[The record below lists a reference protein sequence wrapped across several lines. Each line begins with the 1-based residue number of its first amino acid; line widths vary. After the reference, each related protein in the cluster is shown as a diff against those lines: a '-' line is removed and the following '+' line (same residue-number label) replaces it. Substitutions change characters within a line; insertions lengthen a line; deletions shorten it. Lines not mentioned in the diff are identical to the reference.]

1 MNNNDNL
8 LKKLGVGAIVLG
20 VGAISLNSLEN
31 FPSENENGLIVEGYI
46 SKIPGDKLSD
56 SFYKNE
62 KQTLLE
68 SVETKIEKFYDFN
81 FNIDVNF
88 SNPSELN
95 KESLGKKN
103 VAINYMTMKNMLET
117 PRDILYSFGGQELLD
132 ELETEI
138 KRARKVGG
146 WDYETA
152 ENIIFDTVKEGVYQR
167 FSGEGGFGSEISHRA
182 WVFPSKIYERKAE
195 NNNELANAYA
205 FTMCHELGHILGL
218 EHTNEKNNFMNP
230 RLRLEDILDFNFE
243 MNSFQV
249 EQLRDYLNKD

>member
-1 MNNNDNL
+1 MNNNKNL
-8 LKKLGVGAIVLG
+8 LKKLSVGAIVLG
-20 VGAISLNSLEN
+20 AGAISLNSLEN
-31 FPSENENGLIVEGYI
+31 LPSENENDLIVEGYI

-68 SVETKIEKFYDFN
+68 SVESKIEKFYDVN
-81 FNIDVNF
+81 FDIDVNF

-95 KESLGKKN
+95 KESLGKNN
-103 VAINYMTMKNMLET
+103 VAINYMTMKNMLEN
-117 PRDILYSFGGQELLD
+117 PRDILYSFGGQELID

-138 KRARKVGG
+138 KKARKVEG
-146 WDYETA
+146 WNYETA
-152 ENIIFDTVKEGVYQR
+152 ENIIFDTVKEGFYES

>member
-195 NNNELANAYA
+195 NNDELANAYA